1 MEMVSNSADQRSGL
15 LNVLKF
21 ILELKEL
28 FVGGFTEILALQ
40 NLL

>member
-21 ILELKEL
+21 ILEKK
-28 FVGGFTEILALQ
+28 ALIFKWLVSKLVL
-40 NLL
+40 NALS